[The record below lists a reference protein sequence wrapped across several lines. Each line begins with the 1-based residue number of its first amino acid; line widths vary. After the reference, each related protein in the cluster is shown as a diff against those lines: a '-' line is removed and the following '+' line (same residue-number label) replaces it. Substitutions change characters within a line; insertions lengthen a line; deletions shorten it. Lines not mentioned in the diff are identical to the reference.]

1 MKQSTSS
8 NGKQGSLHV
17 AVIMDGNG
25 RWAGARGLPRVEGH
39 RAGAEAVRRT
49 VEASARLGIGTL
61 TLHAFSSDN
70 WKRPKT
76 EVGQLLRLFR
86 EYLLA
91 EWSRCAR
98 EGIRLQVIGRRDRLP
113 RWLLEAITLAEA
125 STAGGTRL
133 LLRIAVDYS
142 AREAVLLAARLLQ
155 GFDVVRREDFARAV
169 ARAMHGDESTQDV
182 DLLIRT
188 GGEFRL
194 SDLLGWDSAYA
205 ELVFTKTMW
214 PDFQDADLE
223 AAVEEFRSRERRFGG
238 LPKINGPASALLDP
252 WADQNDTREECATN
266 S

>member
-1 MKQSTSS
+1 MEQSTSQK
-8 NGKQGSLHV
+8 GIRGPLHV

-25 RWAGARGLPRVEGH
+25 RWAAVRGLPRAEGH

-49 VEASARLGIGTL
+49 VEAAVRLGIGTL

-86 EYLLA
+86 EYLLT
-91 EWSRCAR
+91 ECSRCTR
-98 EGIRLQVIGRRDRLP
+98 EGICLQVIGRRDRLP
-113 RWLLEAITLAEA
+113 RWLLEAITLAEN
-125 STAGGTRL
+125 STTGGTRL

-142 AREAVLLAARLLQ
+142 AREAVLQAARLLQ
-155 GFDVVRREDFARAV
+155 SSRGFDREEFASAV
-169 ARAMHGDESTQDV
+169 ARAIHADQTTPDV

-194 SDLLGWDSAYA
+194 SDLMGWDSAYA
-205 ELVFTKTMW
+205 ELVFTKPMW
-214 PDFQDADLE
+214 PDFQEEDLK

-238 LPKINGPASALLDP
+238 LPEVDGALSTPSEP
-252 WADQNDTREECATN
+252 WALRTDAREEHPE
-266 S
+266 SL

>member
-1 MKQSTSS
+1 MTQSTSQ
-8 NGKQGSLHV
+8 NGISGPRHV
-17 AVIMDGNG
+17 ALIMDGNG
-25 RWAGARGLPRVEGH
+25 RWARSRGLPRVQGH
-39 RAGAEAVRRT
+39 RAGADAVRRT
-49 VEASARLGIGTL
+49 VTASLRLGIPVI

-70 WKRPKT
+70 WKRPKA

-113 RWLLEAITLAEA
+113 RWLLEAVTVAEA
-125 STAGGTRL
+125 STAAGTKL

-142 AREAVLLAARLLQ
+142 ASEAALQAACLLQ
-155 GFDVVRREDFARAV
+155 GSQDIHREQFARAF
-169 ARAMHGDESTQDV
+169 ARAIHADETTPDV

-205 ELVFTKTMW
+205 ELIFLSTMW
-214 PDFQDADLE
+214 PDFQEGHLE
-223 AAVEEFRSRERRFGG
+223 AAVKEFRGRERRFGA
-238 LPKINGPASALLDP
+238 LPVPNGPVSALSDP
-252 WADQNDTREECATN
+252 RAGWIDTRVDGAN
-266 S
+266 IL